1 MRALCDQFKRM
12 KGEPMT
18 IAVLRQRLAGLGIAL
33 GVVCVA
39 SAAPAQT
46 AEAYKGNAA
55 GPRVAVIGDSITW
68 QTKE

>member
-1 MRALCDQFKRM
+1 
-12 KGEPMT
+12 MT